1 MPYVPAA
8 LGWVQESGKCDP
20 LHDTDILQ
28 FLHWHIQQDDP
39 TSLHPKHN
47 KEQLYLQEIIRVA
60 KMTCYFSVASFKFLK
75 FSYVVAMAKSKNQL
89 EMVASP
95 IQLYMHK
102 YSMYMYG
109 EHITYY

>member
-47 KEQLYLQEIIRVA
+47 TEQLYLQEIIRVA
-60 KMTCYFSVASFKFLK
+60 IMLLLSRIIQILEILCVA
-75 FSYVVAMAKSKNQL
+75 AMAKSKYQNGYI
-89 EMVASP
+89 ANTST
-95 IQLYMHK
+95 
-102 YSMYMYG
+102 SMYMVN
-109 EHITYY
+109 I